1 MERDGTSIAV
11 LCRTWERAMR
21 IEALH
26 SDSPFGR
33 GEAVARSSAGTRK
46 FDDLL
51 NTTVSALTRH
61 TVKPGDTL
69 SEIVQDR
76 LKGLGRNPTTGE
88 IYRGVERVARANGI
102 ADPNFIEAGA
112 TLDLSSLD
120 GEARAGGSI
129 PVQGARAEYS
139 TDWRVVPAAV
149 TRGILNG
156 PGRVSSPFG
165 MRHDPFE
172 GILKHHHGVDV
183 AAKAATT
190 IRTPMPGSVIFSG
203 RKGGYGNVV
212 VIRHSNGLET
222 LYGHND
228 KNLVREG
235 DRVIP
240 GMAIA
245 LVGSTG
251 RSTGPHVHFEVR
263 RGGRAIDPTPY
274 LHRRRAHTVIPGR
287 SI

>member
-1 MERDGTSIAV
+1 
-11 LCRTWERAMR
+11 
-21 IEALH
+21 
-26 SDSPFGR
+26 
-33 GEAVARSSAGTRK
+33 
-46 FDDLL
+46 
-51 NTTVSALTRH
+51 
-61 TVKPGDTL
+61 
-69 SEIVQDR
+69 
-76 LKGLGRNPTTGE
+76 
-88 IYRGVERVARANGI
+88 
-102 ADPNFIEAGA
+102 
-112 TLDLSSLD
+112 
-120 GEARAGGSI
+120 
-129 PVQGARAEYS
+129 
-139 TDWRVVPAAV
+139 
-149 TRGILNG
+149 
-156 PGRVSSPFG
+156 

-183 AAKAATT
+183 AAKTGT
-190 IRTPMPGSVIFSG
+190 PIRTPMRGSVIFSG

-235 DRVIP
+235 DRVTP

-263 RGGRAIDPTPY
+263 RGGRAIDPTSY